1 MSVDPKSYASQGAL
15 RDLGTDRDDKEVI
28 RSSFKLPQGIG
39 VRLLAIHTMLIT
51 HLCLVP
57 FSGL

>member
-28 RSSFKLPQGIG
+28 RSSFKLPQGIILDSFWQKLDEIQG
-39 VRLLAIHTMLIT
+39 
-51 HLCLVP
+51 
-57 FSGL
+57 